1 MSGHCTFILNEG
13 NGFAISACVYLK
25 NNTVMVVTCYMTS
38 EGSIDYTNG
47 LVDVFCDEFNLKA
60 PSEIL

>member
-1 MSGHCTFILNEG
+1 
-13 NGFAISACVYLK
+13 
-25 NNTVMVVTCYMTS
+25 MTS
-38 EGSIDYTNG
+38 EGSIDYING

>member
-1 MSGHCTFILNEG
+1 
-13 NGFAISACVYLK
+13 
-25 NNTVMVVTCYMTS
+25 MVVTCYMTS

>member
-1 MSGHCTFILNEG
+1 
-13 NGFAISACVYLK
+13 
-25 NNTVMVVTCYMTS
+25 MTS

-47 LVDVFCDEFNLKA
+47 LVDDFCDEFDLKA